1 MSKYE
6 KSSQTYDAVYLSKKD
21 YVKEAEQVHA
31 IVQEQRK
38 SAGNELLDVACG
50 TGLHAEAF
58 QRWYHV
64 EGLDWSPGQLAVA
77 RERLPNVKLYQADMT
92 NFATI
97 CFHSE
102 IAESTLQ

>member
-6 KSSQTYDAVYLSKKD
+6 KSSETYDAVYLSKKD
-21 YVKEAEQVHA
+21 YVKEAEQVHG

-58 QRWYHV
+58 QRWYQV
-64 EGLDWSPGQLAVA
+64 EGLDWRYHHLLLAV
-77 RERLPNVKLYQADMT
+77 RPS
-92 NFATI
+92 TI
-97 CFHSE
+97 CVSSQVRACGFS
-102 IAESTLQ
+102 ATYG

>member
-6 KSSQTYDAVYLSKKD
+6 KSSETYDAVYLSKKD
-21 YVKEAEQVHA
+21 YVKEAEQVHG

-58 QRWYHV
+58 QRWYQV
-64 EGLDWSPGQLAVA
+64 EGLESRSACSC
-77 RERLPNVKLYQADMT
+77 ERTTPKRQVVPCRYDKL
-92 NFATI
+92 
-97 CFHSE
+97 
-102 IAESTLQ
+102 